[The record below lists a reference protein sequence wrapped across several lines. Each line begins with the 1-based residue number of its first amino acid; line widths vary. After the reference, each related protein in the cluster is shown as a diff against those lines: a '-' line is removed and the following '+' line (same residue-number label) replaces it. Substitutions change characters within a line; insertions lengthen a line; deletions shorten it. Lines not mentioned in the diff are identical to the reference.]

1 MAAALDPDPPLTA
14 AQLARGVGRLFWAVG
29 AVVQAE
35 FTLACGRRADL
46 AVLWPSGEI
55 GLVEIKVS
63 AADLRGDSKWGDY
76 LDWCDRF
83 FWAVPPVL
91 APLLAQEAF
100 APARCGLIVADR
112 HGADVLRSPADH
124 PLAPAR
130 RRALHL
136 RFARA
141 AAARLMRAADPA
153 LDEFGTAA

>member
-1 MAAALDPDPPLTA
+1 MADALAPDPPVTA
-14 AQLARGVGRLFWAVG
+14 ADLARGVGRLFWAAG

-46 AVLWPSGEI
+46 AVLWPAGEL

-63 AADLRGDSKWGDY
+63 AADLKGDAKWGDY

-83 FWAVPPVL
+83 LWAVPPALV
-91 APLLAQEAF
+91 PLLAQEIF

-112 HGADVLRSPADH
+112 HGADLLRAPADH
-124 PLAPAR
+124 PLASAR

-153 LDEFGTAA
+153 LDEFGAVA